1 MDFNIKM
8 IGDAVAIVRP
18 NGRLTMVAASE
29 LKAVVERAVTSGRI
43 SIVVD
48 LAETTFMDSSGLGA
62 LVGGLRATRAA
73 GGNLRIARP
82 GAQVL
87 TVLELTTMDRVL
99 HPYGSVE
106 DALSAGG

>member
-1 MDFNIKM
+1 MEFETELV
-8 IGDAVAIVRP
+8 GDAVAVVRP
-18 NGRLTMVAASE
+18 KGRLTMVAASE

-43 SIVVD
+43 VVVVD

-62 LVGGLRATRAA
+62 LVGGLRAARAV
-73 GGNLRIARP
+73 GGDLRIARP

-99 HPYGSVE
+99 RPYGTVE
-106 DALSAGG
+106 DALGAGD